1 VVLGPPPVKL
11 PPLPKTSLLG
21 RVGLALTSIVAVVAG
36 FAIAS
41 LLFAALLV
49 AGLAFGGWLW
59 WQYRR
64 LVRQAQKTNPGF
76 IEGEYTV
83 VSERPAL
90 EHRRTPSAEPAD
102 WKVSA
107 SRRAP

>member
-1 VVLGPPPVKL
+1 MVLGPPPVKL

-21 RVGLALTSIVAVVAG
+21 RLGLALSSVLAVVAG
-36 FAIAS
+36 FALAS
-41 LLFAALLV
+41 VLLAVMLV
-49 AGLAFGGWLW
+49 AGLALGGWLW

-64 LVRQAQKTNPGF
+64 LVRQARKAAPDI

-83 VSERPAL
+83 VPGHRAL

-102 WKVSA
+102 RKVSA

>member
-1 VVLGPPPVKL
+1 MKL

-21 RVGLALTSIVAVVAG
+21 RLGLALTSVLAVVAG
-36 FAIAS
+36 FALAS
-41 LLFAALLV
+41 VLLAVMLV
-49 AGLAFGGWLW
+49 AVLALGGWLW

-64 LVRQAQKTNPGF
+64 LARQAQKTNPGF